1 MLLFASSRLPRR
13 DTRHLVFLAI
23 MAGVAKE
30 DGDCLVVVGIQTVRM
45 LEVKESRKVTLLWL
59 YQYHFSWF
67 TTRGLYRII

>member
-45 LEVKESRKVTLLWL
+45 LEVKESRKVTLL
-59 YQYHFSWF
+59 
-67 TTRGLYRII
+67 